1 MSAPAP
7 RPGGRAQG
15 RLVVLALFFGLAFG
29 GVGARMAALATEGPL
44 PARGAAPEAI
54 SADRADIVDRHG
66 RLLATNMA
74 TVALYAQ
81 PAQMVDPERAARE
94 LARIFP
100 DLDGAKLLGRFTD
113 GRRFL
118 WIKRTLSPEQ
128 RQAVHDLGEPGLLF
142 GPREMRLYPNGHL
155 AAHVLGGASFGQEG
169 VSAAEVVGVAGVER
183 HQDARLRDPDRLREP
198 LRLSL
203 DLTVQAAVEEVLAGG
218 MRLMNAKGASAVL
231 MDAGTGEILAL
242 ASLPDFD
249 PNRRPQP
256 LTEGDP
262 GDSPLFNRA
271 LQGVYELGSVFK
283 VFTVAQALD
292 LGLVRPGTLID
303 TKGPIRLAGHRIDDF
318 RYYGPRL
325 SVSDVIVKSSNIGT
339 ARLALEIGGE
349 RQAAFLG
356 SLGLMA
362 PAPVE
367 LTEAARA
374 RPMVPARW
382 PEITQMTV
390 SYGHGI
396 AVSPVHLASAYASVL
411 GGGTAVEPT
420 LLARDAPPQP
430 GPRVV
435 SEGVSAAMRPMLRDV
450 VREGTASFGEVP
462 GYALGGKTG
471 TADKPN
477 PQGGYHEDKVIA
489 TFASVFPAE
498 DPAYVLVVTL
508 DEPEERGGEEA
519 RRTAG
524 WTVVPVAAEIVRRV
538 APVLGVEPDWSAA
551 PEG

>member
-1 MSAPAP
+1 MSAPAS
-7 RPGGRAQG
+7 GTGARAQG

-29 GVGARMAALATEGPL
+29 GVGLRMAALATEGPL
-44 PARGAAPEAI
+44 PAQGAAPETL
-54 SADRADIVDRHG
+54 SSDRADIVDRQG

-74 TVALYAQ
+74 TVSLYAQ

-100 DLDGAKLLGRFTD
+100 DLDEAKLRGRFTD

-155 AAHVLGGASFGQEG
+155 AAHVLGGASFGREG
-169 VSAAEVVGVAGVER
+169 VAAAEVIGVAGVER
-183 HQDARLRDPDRLREP
+183 HQDARLRDRAQVREP

-203 DLTVQAAVEEVLAGG
+203 DLTVQAAVEEVLSGG

-231 MDAGTGEILAL
+231 MDAGTGEIVAM

-283 VFTVAQALD
+283 VFTVAQALE
-292 LGLVRPGTLID
+292 LELVRPGTLVD
-303 TKGPIRLAGHRIDDF
+303 TKGPIRQNGFTIRDF
-318 RYYGPRL
+318 RNYGPRL

-339 ARLALEIGGE
+339 ARLALEIGSE
-349 RQAAFLG
+349 RQAAFLA
-356 SLGLMA
+356 SLGFMEPTPL
-362 PAPVE
+362 E

-374 RPMVPARW
+374 RPMTPARW

-396 AVSPVHLASAYASVL
+396 AVSPVHLAAAYASVV
-411 GGGTAVEPT
+411 GGGTVVTPT
-420 LLARDAPPQP
+420 LLAREAPPP
-430 GPRVV
+430 AGPRVV
-435 SEGVSAAMRPMLRDV
+435 SERVSAALRPMLRDV

-462 GYALGGKTG
+462 GYPVGGKTG
-471 TADKPN
+471 TGDKPN
-477 PQGGYHEDKVIA
+477 PEGGYYEDRVVA
-489 TFASVFPAE
+489 TFAAVFPAE

-508 DEPEERGGEEA
+508 DEAEERGGEEA

-524 WTVVPVAAEIVRRV
+524 WTVVPVAAEIVRRA
-538 APVLGVEPDWSAA
+538 APILGLKPDWSAA
-551 PEG
+551 PGG